1 MFAKTMLGFR
11 KLLNEQGI
19 KFCYIGYMSEDMLP
33 GIGST
38 LKKKMSLSVM
48 DRRKSK
54 SVFSVFIEQMQNLI
68 RYSAE
73 RETYEGATDISYGVM
88 AVGEVGYRF
97 FVTCGNIVH
106 ASDAVRIKAVLT
118 KISRL
123 DKAGL
128 KALWKEALKNDSPDI
143 GLGGGAGFIDIAR
156 RAKGA
161 IEYEFVKVNAE
172 WFFFTIKAYL

>member
-1 MFAKTMLGFR
+1 MLAKTMLGFR
-11 KLLNEQGI
+11 KSLNEQGI
-19 KFCYIGYMSEDMLP
+19 KFCYIGYITEDMLP

-38 LKKKMSLSVM
+38 LKKKMALSVM

-73 RETYEGATDISYGVM
+73 RETYIDNTDISYGVM
-88 AVGEVGYRF
+88 AVGEVGYKI

-106 ASDAVRIKAVLT
+106 ATDAVRIKADLGKLT
-118 KISRL
+118 SL

-128 KALWKEALKNDSPDI
+128 KALWKETLKGESPE
-143 GLGGGAGFIDIAR
+143 GGKGVGAGFIDIAR
-156 RAKGA
+156 RAKGG
-161 IEYEFVKVNAE
+161 IEYEFVKVNPE
-172 WFFFTIKAYL
+172 WFFFTIKAFL